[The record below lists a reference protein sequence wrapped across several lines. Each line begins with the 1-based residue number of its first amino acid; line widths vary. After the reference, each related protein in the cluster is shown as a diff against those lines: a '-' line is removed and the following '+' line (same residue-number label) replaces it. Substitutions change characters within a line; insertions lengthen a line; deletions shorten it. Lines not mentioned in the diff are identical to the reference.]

1 VTEALVPAPPAP
13 AGVPGAVATASLAA
27 AIRRYLDDLA
37 VARSGETVKTY
48 RVALGRFVEFLGAR
62 APDESAVPT
71 MIEQLTAD
79 QPVDFVR
86 WLGASR
92 VVRSTVQL
100 YATAVTGFY
109 AFLVRE
115 QLRPGLE
122 LELMRLR
129 LRALRG
135 KRPRGLPRVP
145 PDEIVERMVAAAHA
159 VPPTDTRAGECIR
172 LRNAAII
179 ETLRGSGV
187 RVSELVSLRRGDL
200 NNEQRRAV
208 VTGKGGKQRL
218 VFFTDASWRA
228 ITTYL
233 QARGD
238 GAGGRGVASLPLF
251 ARHDTR
257 ARNRPLP
264 LTTQSIRDVVW
275 ELARRAGADE
285 LGLTPHRFRAWFA
298 THMVAETGDLAA
310 TQDLL
315 GHESADTTRV
325 YTKVASQRL
334 ADAHRRAFGA

>member
-1 VTEALVPAPPAP
+1 MVETLAPAPRAP
-13 AGVPGAVATASLAA
+13 AGAAGAATIAA
-27 AIRRYLDDLA
+27 AIRRYHDDLT
-37 VARSGETVKTY
+37 VARSGETVKPY
-48 RVALGRFVEFLGAR
+48 RVALGRFVAFLGAR
-62 APDESAVPT
+62 ATDEAAVPT
-71 MIEQLTAD
+71 TVDQLTPD
-79 QPVDFVR
+79 QPVEFVR

-145 PDEIVERMVAAAHA
+145 PDEVVERMVAAARA
-159 VPPTDTRAGECIR
+159 VPPADTRAGECIR
-172 LRNAAII
+172 LRNVAVL

-200 NNEQRRAV
+200 DNEQRRAV

-218 VFFTDASWRA
+218 VFFTDQAWRA
-228 ITTYL
+228 IMAYL
-233 QARGD
+233 GARGD
-238 GAGGRGVASLPLF
+238 GVGGRGVASLPLF
-251 ARHDTR
+251 ARHDSR

-275 ELARRAGADE
+275 ELAQRAGADE

-325 YTKVASQRL
+325 YTKVAAQRL
-334 ADAHRRAFGA
+334 AEAHRRAFAL

>member
-1 VTEALVPAPPAP
+1 VIEMPAP
-13 AGVPGAVATASLAA
+13 APAAPASVPDAVATTIVA
-27 AIRRYLDDLA
+27 AIGRYLDDLA

-62 APDESAVPT
+62 APDASAVPT
-71 MIEQLTAD
+71 TTEQLTAD

-92 VVRSTVQL
+92 AVRSTVQL

-145 PDEIVERMVAAAHA
+145 PDEIVERIVAAARA
-159 VPPTDTRAGECIR
+159 VPPADTRAGECIR
-172 LRNAAII
+172 LRNIAVV
-179 ETLRGSGV
+179 ETLRGSGL
-187 RVSELVSLRRGDL
+187 RVSEAVSLRRGDL
-200 NNEQRRAV
+200 DHAGRSAV

-218 VFFTDASWRA
+218 VFFTDPSWRA
-228 ITTYL
+228 IETYL
-233 QARGD
+233 EARGD
-238 GAGGRGVASLPLF
+238 AVGGRGVASIPLF
-251 ARHDTR
+251 ARHDSR

-275 ELARRAGADE
+275 ELAGRAGADE

-334 ADAHRRAFGA
+334 ADAHRRAFGR